1 MMKETRRSVRTR
13 YLGWLVCSSL
23 LGGCQGGI
31 TIDVRLINRP
41 PSVSSVLVTAELD
54 RKPASSGGQSL
65 VQSPERFR
73 VHLEDSLSGQLKLR
87 VSAQDLG
94 GCETAAGENTVDLH
108 GAGSYEVEIA
118 MAASAGCTIELQLV
132 GPGTGKVQF
141 SPSGATCDTACSQQ
155 LVRDQ
160 QVTLTAQTM
169 DLFGGWFA
177 DSTNALCI
185 GRSGCVIKVG
195 SGVTRV
201 RANFIPPQSCLPNG
215 WCSEEG
221 VPAVDRLYGLWGSDR
236 DDVWAVGNSGTLL
249 HGDGLLWT
257 TTASVTSLALRGVW
271 GSSRDDVWAVGESGT
286 LLHYDGTSW
295 KLQPRPTANWL
306 LAVWGSSRRDVWA
319 VGDLG
324 TLLHFDGGAWSTVP
338 SGTTR
343 SLRSVWGSGP
353 ADAWAVG
360 DAGTVLHWDGVAFS
374 PFVLG
379 NQSASLHAV
388 WGTAGNNIWMAG
400 EGGTILHLSGLPLS
414 PARADSKTT
423 AELHSLFGVSPT
435 QIWAAGANGTLVQWN
450 GVGWS
455 LVPNKFP
462 ASAAI
467 SSIWGSGP
475 QDVWAVGLSPSIV
488 RYRP

>member
-1 MMKETRRSVRTR
+1 MMKMTLRSLRSSF
-13 YLGWLVCSSL
+13 LGLVACPLL

-31 TIDVRLINRP
+31 TIDVRLTNRP
-41 PSVSSVLVTAELD
+41 ASVTSVLVTAELD

-65 VQSPERFR
+65 VQSQDRFR
-73 VHLEDSLSGQLKLR
+73 VQLGESLSGQLKLR

-108 GAGSYEVEIA
+108 GAGSYEMEIA
-118 MAASAGCTIELQLV
+118 MAASAGCKIELQLV
-132 GPGTGKVQF
+132 GPGSGRVQF
-141 SPSGATCDTACSQQ
+141 STSGATCDATCTQPF
-155 LVRDQ
+155 VRDQ

-177 DSTNALCI
+177 DSANALCI

-201 RANFIPPQSCLPNG
+201 RANFISPQSCLPNG

-221 VPAVDRLYGLWGSDR
+221 VPAADHLYGIWGNER

-249 HGDGLLWT
+249 HGDGLLWSL
-257 TTASVTSLALRGVW
+257 APSVTSLALRGVW
-271 GSSRDDVWAVGESGT
+271 GSSREDVWAAGESGT
-286 LLHYDGTSW
+286 LLRYDGTSW
-295 KLQPRPTANWL
+295 RVQPRPTANWL

-324 TLLHFDGGAWSTVP
+324 TILHFNGSEWSSVP

-343 SLRSVWGSGP
+343 SLRGIWGSGP
-353 ADAWAVG
+353 ADVWVVG
-360 DAGTVLHWDGVAFS
+360 DTGTVLHWDGVAFS
-374 PFVLG
+374 PFAIG
-379 NQSASLHAV
+379 NQTASLHAV
-388 WGTAGNNIWMAG
+388 WGTAASNIWMVG

-414 PARADSKTT
+414 PERADSKTT
-423 AELHSLFGVSPT
+423 AELHSVFGTSPT

-450 GVGWS
+450 GVAWS
-455 LVPNKFP
+455 LVVSRFP
-462 ASAAI
+462 VSAAMT
-467 SSIWGSGP
+467 SIWGSGS
-475 QDVWAVGLSPSIV
+475 QDVWAVGLSPSIA